1 MVILLSLIAIV
12 FTFYAP
18 FYLKRRK
25 NKIKPTK
32 NVFDKFVDED
42 HGYPW
47 SLDKER
53 KDSYRKALEKK
64 VNED

>member
-1 MVILLSLIAIV
+1 MVFVLTIITIA

-18 FYLKRRK
+18 FYLKKRI

-32 NVFDKFVDED
+32 NVFDKFIEED

-47 SLDKER
+47 SQDQER
-53 KDSYRKALEKK
+53 KDSYKKALEKK
-64 VNED
+64 VNGD

>member
-18 FYLKRRK
+18 FYLKKRK

>member
-1 MVILLSLIAIV
+1 MVILLSLIAII

-64 VNED
+64 

>member
-1 MVILLSLIAIV
+1 MVILLSLITIV

-18 FYLKRRK
+18 FYLRRRK

>member
-18 FYLKRRK
+18 FYLRKRK

>member
-12 FTFYAP
+12 FPFYAP
-18 FYLKRRK
+18 LYLRKRK

>member
-18 FYLKRRK
+18 FYLRRRK

>member
-1 MVILLSLIAIV
+1 MNSLIAIV

-18 FYLKRRK
+18 FYLKKWK

>member
-18 FYLKRRK
+18 LYLRKRK

-47 SLDKER
+47 SLDEER

>member
-1 MVILLSLIAIV
+1 MVILLSFIAIV

-53 KDSYRKALEKK
+53 KNSYRKALEKK

>member
-1 MVILLSLIAIV
+1 MVILLSLIAII